1 VHHSDT
7 ARVTQVWWDGVKQ
20 TINFRQSR
28 VLNIAAESF
37 LATDVLLLVAGG
49 LVFHFANQSTPTSRP
64 RSSHPQLRG
73 ERQALRGREAF
84 PIQISA
90 RQDEA
95 AEQLAPLH
103 ILPRDPGLSPASPPR
118 RARQF

>member
-37 LATDVLLLVAGG
+37 LATDVLLLVRWRACIP
-49 LVFHFANQSTPTSRP
+49 LREPKHAHEPAPIEPPAASR
-64 RSSHPQLRG
+64 
-73 ERQALRGREAF
+73 REA
-84 PIQISA
+84 
-90 RQDEA
+90 
-95 AEQLAPLH
+95 
-103 ILPRDPGLSPASPPR
+103 SPARKGGFSNSNLGSPR
-118 RARQF
+118 